1 MKKINILKE
10 NYDFERIIKNNKS
23 YRNNYCYIYIER
35 KDNSEPYKFGIS
47 VSKKIGN
54 AVIRNT
60 YKRRIKSILDKNKYN
75 NSFNCIL
82 VIRKTVLDSDYNEI
96 EKSITND
103 LIKLN
108 LIKE

>member
-1 MKKINILKE
+1 MKKINILKN
-10 NYDFERIIKNNKS
+10 NYEYERIIKSNKS
-23 YRNNYCYIYIER
+23 FKGEFCYYYVEKNNE
-35 KDNSEPYKFGIS
+35 EVPYKFGIS

-75 NSFNCIL
+75 NSFKCIIIL
-82 VIRKTVLDSDYNEI
+82 KTNVLDSNYKNI
-96 EKSITND
+96 ETSINKE
-103 LIKLN
+103 LKKLN

>member
-1 MKKINILKE
+1 MKKINILKN

-23 YRNNYCYIYIER
+23 FKGEFCFYYVEKVNNEG
-35 KDNSEPYKFGIS
+35 PYKFGIS

-60 YKRRIKSILDKNKYN
+60 YKRRIKSILDKNNYI
-75 NSFNCIL
+75 NSFNCIIIL
-82 VIRKTVLDSDYNEI
+82 KKNILDSDY
-96 EKSITND
+96 KSIEISINKD
-103 LIKLN
+103 LKNLN

>member
-23 YRNNYCYIYIER
+23 YKNNYCFIYIED
-35 KDNSEPYKFGIS
+35 KSNNEPYKFGIS

-54 AVIRNT
+54 AVTRNK
-60 YKRRIKSILDKNKYN
+60 YKRKIKSILDKNEYKR
-75 NSFNCIL
+75 SFNCIL
-82 VIRKTVLDSDYNEI
+82 ILRKSVLDSSYSEI
-96 EKSITND
+96 ENSINND
-103 LIKLN
+103 LKKLN